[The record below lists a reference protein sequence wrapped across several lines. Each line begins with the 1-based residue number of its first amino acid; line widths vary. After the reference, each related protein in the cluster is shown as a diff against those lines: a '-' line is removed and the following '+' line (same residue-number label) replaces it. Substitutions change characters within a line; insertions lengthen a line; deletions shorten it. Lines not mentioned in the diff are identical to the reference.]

1 MLEIIFIVLVIA
13 GLGLWAFGRPKFTP
27 PKTAKSDQRTY
38 RQFEAAGSLF
48 VNRAEMGFYHALRR
62 ELPEDFCLMSKVR
75 LEDIICV
82 KAGVKDAE
90 ARWKLRA
97 RVKSRH
103 VDFLI
108 IDDIGTPIVAI
119 EVDGPSHQ
127 SAESFE
133 ADTLKNGLFKAAGI
147 PLRRVLSSE
156 DYHARAK
163 AISVEILAS
172 RP

>member
-1 MLEIIFIVLVIA
+1 MFEVVFIVLVIA
-13 GLGLWAFGRPKFTP
+13 GLGLWAFGRPKFSP

-62 ELPEDFCLMSKVR
+62 ELPPDYSLMSKVR

-82 KAGVKDAE
+82 KAGIKNAE

-103 VDFLI
+103 VDFLV
-108 IDDIGTPIVAI
+108 IDEVGTPVVAI

-127 SAESFE
+127 SPESFE

-156 DYHARAK
+156 DYLARSK
-163 AISVEILAS
+163 AISAEFSA
-172 RP
+172 